1 MHTYVPTP
9 PYHIVWITVYNACRP
24 LHFLIRSNAE
34 TSAIDRE
41 RLAFLKLEKFES
53 WMTWTNCLRSLG
65 CSGMQEARTCSAL
78 TGNFFFFLY
87 HRAFSKVNSLP
98 QFLIY
103 LKWEKSKFCMTTN
116 SILVVTFQLCQIKCI
131 FKYTEPNILWEN
143 KTWIS
148 KTEILNNVQE
158 QPSFTLLLLVTKI
171 LNLENVPE
179 TQWMIGV

>member
-1 MHTYVPTP
+1 M
-9 PYHIVWITVYNACRP
+9 CRP
-24 LHFLIRSNAE
+24 LLIISCGLLFTMLVGLS
-34 TSAIDRE
+34 TSLFAATQRLRLSIE
-41 RLAFLKLEKFES
+41 RDWHSSSLKSL
-53 WMTWTNCLRSLG
+53 SLG
-65 CSGMQEARTCSAL
+65 WHGPIVWGRWGAL
-78 TGNFFFFLY
+78 GCKRHALAQHLLVIFFFFLY